1 MHQDELMALVSKTA
15 ALMEQFER
23 RCIEIDE
30 RQQALSHDLQRL
42 AQQVPLTIRQ
52 SADSSLQMLPRE
64 LLGKVQD
71 GLEQPV
77 AAYEQRLREAGV
89 LLGEGSQLLATQLQR
104 MQRLHRHLM
113 WKTAGVALASLLL
126 LVAGG
131 IWLSMHYYRV
141 IGENQVAAGLLKA
154 YNAADVV
161 VCEGRLCANVD
172 RKGSPR
178 GDKGQ
183 YLPVRTR

>member
-1 MHQDELMALVSKTA
+1 MHQDELTALIGKTS

-23 RCIEIDE
+23 RCIEIE
-30 RQQALSHDLQRL
+30 KRQQGLSHDLQTL
-42 AQQVPLTIRQ
+42 AGQVPAAFRQ
-52 SADSSLQMLPRE
+52 SADNSLQLLSRE
-64 LLGKVQD
+64 LLGKLRD

-89 LLGEGSQLLATQLQR
+89 LLGEGSQILATQLQR
-104 MQRLHRHLM
+104 MQHLHRHLM
-113 WKTAGVALASLLL
+113 WKTTGVALASLLL

-131 IWLSMHYYRV
+131 TWLSTHYYRV

-183 YLPVRTR
+183 YLPVKRR